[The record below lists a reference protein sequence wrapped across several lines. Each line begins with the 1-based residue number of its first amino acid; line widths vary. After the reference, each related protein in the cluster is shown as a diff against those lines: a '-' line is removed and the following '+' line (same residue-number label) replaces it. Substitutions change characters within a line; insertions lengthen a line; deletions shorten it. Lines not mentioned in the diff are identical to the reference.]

1 MRLREMLYG
10 SVAVAL
16 ACGFAAPSGAFAQA
30 GPSAAAPDSEQ
41 GSSEVGVEEVVVT
54 ARRREERLQD
64 VPVAVTALSGEA
76 LQSAQ
81 IVNAKELVAL
91 VPSLNVNSGNAREG
105 NRFTIR
111 GQGVTLGA
119 GEGVVAYMAEAPLP
133 QFGAG
138 GPGLYLDLENLQV
151 LNGPQGTLFG
161 RNTTGGAV
169 LFTPKRPT
177 DKNEGWL
184 QVGFGNYGNQE
195 IAAVANFV
203 VKPDVLK
210 VRIAAEDRERN
221 GYSFNLFDG
230 RDYDDL
236 NYRDARIGVIFTPTE
251 NFENYLLVQ
260 YAKSEPNGTATFITM
275 ANPNGPV
282 AGYRAPLLAAAA
294 AQQARG
300 IRVTNFDSQSYFL
313 SRSLA
318 VINTT
323 TIRLSDNVSLKNIA
337 SYFKSRSKNGFDV
350 DGSTVPILQYFNEP
364 NGGNTS
370 AGGLASEKYY
380 NEEVQLSGELFDD
393 KLDWVFGGFWQKYE
407 PVERIFLTYNLF
419 GAPSRQEPLESG
431 SSSALYAQFT
441 YNLGGISSA
450 LEKLNVTAGY
460 RYTWDSKSATANT
473 YNPVTGACLAVAGKV
488 FPNCAIR
495 YEGEFAADTYTL
507 GLDYHLT
514 DRTMVYFTQRTGY
527 KSGGFNTNTEPGN
540 AFASFGPE
548 FVLDREAGIKT
559 DFSVAGRPVRLN
571 VAGFFDDYKDIQR
584 NQTVLVPPVPPAT
597 TPRSTNLVLNAGAA
611 EIKGVELQGTVDLT
625 DRLQVQLN
633 YSYLDARYTEFVL
646 PGGVDRAGVALPYS
660 PKNKVGASVRYDVPV
675 PETVGEVSV
684 GLSYS
689 YQSKFRAQDPDQLGN
704 IIGDYGLFN
713 ANAEWKNV
721 GGKPVNLEVFVTNLT
736 DEEYIQQNLAYY
748 NVFGSV
754 AVLYG
759 EPRMYGARLRYS
771 F

>member
-30 GPSAAAPDSEQ
+30 GPSAAAPDAEQ
-41 GSSEVGVEEVVVT
+41 GSSDVGVEEVVVT

-119 GEGVVAYMAEAPLP
+119 SEGVVAYIAEAPLP
-133 QFGAG
+133 QFGSG

-169 LFTPKRPT
+169 LFTPKRPA
-177 DKNEGWL
+177 DNNEGWV
-184 QVGFGNYGNQE
+184 QVGFGNYGNRE
-195 IAAVANFV
+195 IAGVANV
-203 VKPDVLK
+203 VVIPDVLK
-210 VRIAAEDRERN
+210 VRVAAEDRERE
-221 GYSFNLFDG
+221 GYSFNLSDG

-236 NYRDARIGVIFTPTE
+236 NYRDARLGVLFTPTE

-260 YAKSEPNGTATFITM
+260 YAKSEPNGTASFITM
-275 ANPNGPV
+275 ANPN
-282 AGYRAPLLAAAA
+282 ASLAYRATLLADVA

-300 IRVTNFDSQSYFL
+300 IRVTNFDSQSYYMT
-313 SRSLA
+313 RSLA

-323 TIRLSDNVSLKNIA
+323 TFKFSDHLSVKNIA
-337 SYFKSRSKNGFDV
+337 SFFKSRVKNGFDV
-350 DGSTVPILQYFNEP
+350 DGSTAPILQYFDEP

-370 AGGLASEKYY
+370 AGGLASENYY
-380 NEEVQLSGELFDD
+380 NEELQFSGDLLDG
-393 KLDWVFGGFWQKYE
+393 KLDWVAGGFYQKYE
-407 PVERIFLTYNLF
+407 PDHGVFLTYNLF
-419 GAPSRQEPLESG
+419 GSPSRQEPSESG
-431 SSSALYAQFT
+431 HTSALYAQFN
-441 YNLGGISSA
+441 YNLGSLSPA
-450 LEKLNVTAGY
+450 LERLNFTAGY
-460 RYTWDSKSATANT
+460 RRTWDTKQATANV
-473 YNPVTGACLAVAGKV
+473 YNPVTGACLSLAGV
-488 FPNCAIR
+488 VYPNCGLD
-495 YEGEFAADTYTL
+495 YNGKFAANTYTL
-507 GLDYHLT
+507 GLDYHFN
-514 DRTMVYFTQRTGY
+514 DRTMIYYTQRTGY
-527 KSGGFNTNTEPGN
+527 KSGGFNTNTEPGQ

-548 FVLDREAGIKT
+548 TVLNHEAGIKA
-559 DFSVAGRPVRLN
+559 DFTIAGMPIRTN
-571 VAGFFDDYKDIQR
+571 VAVFLDDYKDIQR

-611 EIKGVELQGTVDLT
+611 EIKGVELQGTIDLT
-625 DRLQVQLN
+625 KRLQVQVN
-633 YSYLDARYTEFVL
+633 YSYLDARYTDFVL

-660 PKNKVGASVRYDVPV
+660 PKNKVGASIRYDLPV
-675 PETVGEVSV
+675 EDTIGDVSV

-689 YQSKFRAQDPDQLGN
+689 YQSEFRAQDPDQPGN

-713 ANAEWKNV
+713 AHADWK
-721 GGKPVNLEVFVTNLT
+721 GILGKPVDLELFVTNLT